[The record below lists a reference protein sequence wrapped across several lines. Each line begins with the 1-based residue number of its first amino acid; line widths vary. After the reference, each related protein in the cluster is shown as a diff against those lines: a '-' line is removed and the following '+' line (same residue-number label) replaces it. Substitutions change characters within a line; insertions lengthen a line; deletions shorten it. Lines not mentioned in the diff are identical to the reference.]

1 MTFTAYEK
9 DYRKKGSK
17 LIAGIDEV
25 GRGSLFVDVLSCAI
39 IMKEDSNIEGVNDS
53 KKLTAKKR
61 KELYNK
67 ILEDSLAVGIG
78 RADAKTIDKLNIKMA
93 THLSMVRAIENLRDS
108 QGNLVVPDLVLI
120 DAENIE
126 TTIFQHSIIKGDEN
140 CYSIA
145 CASIIAKVYRDS
157 LCDKW
162 ATIYPGYGIEKHK
175 GYGTKF
181 HREALKAYGP
191 SPMHRKSFMNN
202 LKKW

>member
-25 GRGSLFVDVLSCAI
+25 GRGSLFGDVLSCAI

-67 ILEDSLAVGIG
+67 ILEDSIAVGIG

-181 HREALKAYGP
+181 HREALKVYGP